1 MPHPTTALVLAG
13 GRGERLWP
21 LTSERPKPMVLL
33 NGRPILEHHLE
44 WLRANGIERAYL
56 LTGYLH
62 EVIADH
68 FAATPMSGLD
78 IHCVAEETPLGRG
91 GAFRNAYR
99 QAELADPLVIATNG
113 DVLTSQPLAALT
125 QTHLATEALATLML
139 TPMISPFGIVE
150 TNGRLVTGFTEK
162 PPLPYWINAGVYVLS
177 GEAIA
182 RFPDVGDHETETF
195 PALAAEGRLA
205 AFESDAYWKSIESQK
220 DLREAEA
227 RLASHPLQNA

>member
-21 LTSERPKPMVLL
+21 LTSDRPKPMVLL

-78 IHCVAEETPLGRG
+78 IHCIVEETPLGRG

-99 QAELADPLVIATNG
+99 RGRVRRPTRHRHERRRPHQPAPGRADG
-113 DVLTSQPLAALT
+113 DAPR
-125 QTHLATEALATLML
+125 
-139 TPMISPFGIVE
+139 
-150 TNGRLVTGFTEK
+150 N
-162 PPLPYWINAGVYVLS
+162 
-177 GEAIA
+177 
-182 RFPDVGDHETETF
+182 
-195 PALAAEGRLA
+195 
-205 AFESDAYWKSIESQK
+205 
-220 DLREAEA
+220 
-227 RLASHPLQNA
+227 

>member
-21 LTSERPKPMVLL
+21 LTSDRPKPMVLL

-78 IHCVAEETPLGRG
+78 IHCIAEG
-91 GAFRNAYR
+91 
-99 QAELADPLVIATNG
+99 DPAGQRRRLPQRLPTRPH
-113 DVLTSQPLAALT
+113 SP
-125 QTHLATEALATLML
+125 TLSSSL
-139 TPMISPFGIVE
+139 
-150 TNGRLVTGFTEK
+150 R
-162 PPLPYWINAGVYVLS
+162 
-177 GEAIA
+177 
-182 RFPDVGDHETETF
+182 TETSS
-195 PALAAEGRLA
+195 R
-205 AFESDAYWKSIESQK
+205 
-220 DLREAEA
+220 
-227 RLASHPLQNA
+227 ASPWPR